1 MAGASS
7 CCPTNWLPVR
17 VVASPKGRAASEAS
31 PKQKADEPR
40 GKGWHLGGG
49 GGGMEVASAQ
59 GSWRALSLGGMGRA
73 RSSGGV
79 LELWEVLEG
88 SLSTERSRDCVPET
102 VVGLVGLLIPDG
114 VLVRGP

>member
-1 MAGASS
+1 MRLRQNKRQMSH
-7 CCPTNWLPVR
+7 
-17 VVASPKGRAASEAS
+17 VA
-31 PKQKADEPR
+31 R
-40 GKGWHLGGG
+40 GGTWGG